1 MKQKKY
7 SEAADYNEILLN
19 LKKDLEMKDQNL
31 IFLTFLKSSDWIR
44 NARIRS
50 LSCRL
55 IEKRFRKIFKN
66 SYTTSWS

>member
-31 IFLTFLKSSDWIR
+31 IFLTFLKSSD
-44 NARIRS
+44 
-50 LSCRL
+50 
-55 IEKRFRKIFKN
+55 
-66 SYTTSWS
+66 